1 MRIIVEA
8 ISNQYVRL
16 NACQE
21 LANCAGV
28 VSTGVFFFQYCDCL
42 KIYRAELLL
51 FCIGLS
57 V

>member
-57 V
+57 I